1 MRAWRR
7 GVKNIYRNWGRTLV
21 VMLLLG
27 LSAGMFAVMTQVGAA
42 TEARVEAL
50 RARVQNLI
58 EVSPA
63 GSVAFEE
70 GTELFPE
77 EIVQAFQG
85 IPHIA
90 RLDRYLI
97 SRVVDRSKTPSV
109 ALFTG
114 MVPGSAVRLA
124 GMVGA
129 AVVNPPLIGGR
140 GLRPEDAGKS
150 VALVGQVFARLAGV
164 DMPAFKAAG
173 TARVTVQGP
182 GLPATDLEVVGIFAS
197 GSVFGDN
204 QVFLPLDTA
213 QRLFSKQGELSLLL
227 ITVDRVENV
236 EGVARAIKATLGERA
251 DVVAAEGLVRSVAGA
266 FAGIQ
271 ANSRLGAALSAFLG
285 VVVVFF
291 ILHLVIHERTQE
303 IGMLKAIGASDGRI
317 AQQFT
322 AEVLALAVLGGLV
335 GLAFAAFGGPAI
347 ARLLLKA
354 GEVAPGGVTFGLV
367 TRVLTGVILVAV
379 IGSLYPFLR
388 AIRMGPVE
396 AMRQQG

>member
-7 GVKNIYRNWGRTLV
+7 GVKNIYRNRGRTV
-21 VMLLLG
+21 VVVLLLG

-77 EIVQAFQG
+77 EIVQTFHG

-97 SRVVDRSKTPSV
+97 SRVIDRGKTPSV

-129 AVVNPPLIGGR
+129 AVVNPPLIAGR
-140 GLRPEDAGKS
+140 GFRPDDTGKS

-164 DMPAFKAAG
+164 DLAAFKAEG
-173 TARVTVQGP
+173 TARVAVQGP
-182 GLPATDLEVVGIFAS
+182 GLPATDLEIVGVFAS

-236 EGVARAIKATLGERA
+236 EGVARAIKATLSERA
-251 DVVAAEGLVRSVAGA
+251 DVVAAEGLVRQVAGA

-285 VVVVFF
+285 VVVVLFT
-291 ILHLVIHERTQE
+291 LHLVIHERTQE
-303 IGMLKAIGASDGRI
+303 IGMLKAIGASDGRL
-317 AQQFT
+317 AQQFA

-335 GLAFAAFGGPAI
+335 GLAFAALGGPTI
-347 ARLLLKA
+347 ARLLLRA
-354 GEVAPGGVTFGLV
+354 GELAAGRVTFALV
-367 TRVLTGVILVAV
+367 TRVLAGVILVAM
-379 IGSLYPFLR
+379 IGSLYPFFQAL
-388 AIRMGPVE
+388 RMGPVE
-396 AMRQQG
+396 AMRHQG